1 MIMDIGDVVSDS
13 LKYPSSNWSKVVILG
28 VLFLISILIIPLFLA
43 LGYMFK
49 VVKAT
54 LAGIDELPA
63 FEEWGE
69 MLVEGIKLFLVY
81 LIYSLPAIIIGI
93 FSFISLWSSVSSIT
107 YITQASGGT
116 LTPEMFFSIFSGT
129 ALVGLIFAGLYSLV
143 IYPIMAVAI
152 GNMAYYNGDF
162 GAAFRFREIL
172 STISEIGWVDLIIWY
187 IVVIVVGGVIAFVGS
202 IIGIIPILGWIAI
215 LLIVYPYLYLFY
227 ARAIAWLYISAF
239 EEEYTS

>member
-1 MIMDIGDVVSDS
+1 MVMDIGDVVSDS

-43 LGYMFK
+43 LGYMFR

-143 IYPIMAVAI
+143 IYPIMAVAV

-162 GAAFRFREIL
+162 GAAFRFGEIL

-187 IVVIVVGGVIAFVGS
+187 IVVILVGGVIAFIGS

-239 EEEYTS
+239 EEKYTS